1 MGVEYKRFIRAMSN
15 DPIFQK
21 DNPDE
26 FTDHVRSV
34 FNEIRSHGED
44 PLEAM
49 KRAYDFV
56 DHQVR
61 LRQKCA
67 VDEDRVVK
75 KGNPKK
81 VGSFTWWVY
90 LRVMTRKI
98 VGKLAAEKLDS
109 ALRIEN

>member
-1 MGVEYKRFIRAMSN
+1 MCIEYKRFIRAMSN
-15 DPIFQK
+15 DPIFRK

-26 FTDHVRSV
+26 FTDHVKEV
-34 FNEIRSHGED
+34 LDEIRKHGED

-49 KRAYDFV
+49 KKAYDFV
-56 DHQVR
+56 DGQVR
-61 LRQKCA
+61 LRQRCS
-67 VDEDRVVK
+67 VDDDYVLK

-98 VGKLAAEKLDS
+98 IGKLAAEKLDS
-109 ALRIEN
+109 ALNA